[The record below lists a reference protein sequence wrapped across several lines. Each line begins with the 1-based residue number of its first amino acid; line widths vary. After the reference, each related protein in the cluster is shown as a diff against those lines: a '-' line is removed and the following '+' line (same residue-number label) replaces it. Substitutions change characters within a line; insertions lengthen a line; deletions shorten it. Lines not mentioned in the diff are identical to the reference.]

1 MTRVREQNVVR
12 LDPPA
17 WNRCG
22 RPKNGFATLQD
33 GSSMCARYRDPHNKM
48 VLGKSLCFILQIRN
62 VYKISLFTKDYMY
75 FYCALQL
82 IHFVL
87 MCITSINFSWN
98 KVKGHIMIDQDFANK
113 DILFSHVIM

>member
-1 MTRVREQNVVR
+1 
-12 LDPPA
+12 
-17 WNRCG
+17 
-22 RPKNGFATLQD
+22 
-33 GSSMCARYRDPHNKM
+33 
-48 VLGKSLCFILQIRN
+48 
-62 VYKISLFTKDYMY
+62 MY